1 MKKRLCQ
8 SFFKIIFYIS
18 LDLLEGAIFFAR
30 LEVKALRGSLEL
42 TRWLVLPKLPIL
54 GDWSSQV

>member
-1 MKKRLCQ
+1 MKKHLCQ
-8 SFFKIIFYIS
+8 SFFKIIFLYIPRFIR
-18 LDLLEGAIFFAR
+18 GGNFFAR